1 MMRNVL
7 ILTVLVLLTSCQQ
20 SAPFEYHE
28 DIAGIPHSL
37 WIAGSDRQAA
47 TRASN
52 AVFSELRLLSTFTHP
67 VQSKPISR
75 INVLLRSR
83 EWFSVNP
90 SMTTI
95 LKQSVEYYR
104 KTDGL
109 FNPAAQG
116 ALRELWG
123 AYDAAPP
130 AAAPVEKDIES
141 LLADLPTMED
151 VRFDGIRLR
160 GDNPRLRLDFDW
172 LAYGYAIDLQ
182 MEQLRELGIANARL
196 KIGGVEMTLGD
207 IAGGVSGQAVCHR
220 TPTAPTDSIDTRTG
234 HPVDNVTELTVFAK
248 TASDAAVGCR
258 VLLISNTGSRQRMV
272 DQLQLIE
279 ARLTGRDGNT
289 VILTPTT

>member
-1 MMRNVL
+1 MRNVL
-7 ILTVLVLLTSCQQ
+7 LLTLLLLLSACQQ
-20 SAPFEYHE
+20 STSFEHHE

-37 WIAGSDRQAA
+37 WIAGSDQPTA

-75 INVLLRSR
+75 INTLLRSR

-104 KTDGL
+104 KTDGM
-109 FNPAAQG
+109 FNPAALG
-116 ALRELWG
+116 AFRELWG
-123 AYDAAPP
+123 AYSTTPPTVAPP
-130 AAAPVEKDIES
+130 EKDIET

-160 GDNPRLRLDFDW
+160 GNNPRLRLDFDW

-196 KIGGVEMTLGD
+196 KIDGVEMTLGNID
-207 IAGGVSGQAVCHR
+207 GGVAGQAVCHR

-258 VLLISNTGSRQRMV
+258 VLLISNTESRQRMV
-272 DQLQLIE
+272 DQLHLVE
-279 ARLTGRDGNT
+279 ARLTSRDGNT
-289 VILTPTT
+289 VILKPTT